1 MEAKDAEIDSQHGQ
15 LQTLTVSIASWRKDL
30 LVCQLRLIYGL
41 MVIGGERKAADRGGG
56 WTGPCSRER
65 C

>member
-1 MEAKDAEIDSQHGQ
+1 M
-15 LQTLTVSIASWRKDL
+15 

-56 WTGPCSRER
+56 WTGSSSREGCQNQEIAER
-65 C
+65 ASNTEGM